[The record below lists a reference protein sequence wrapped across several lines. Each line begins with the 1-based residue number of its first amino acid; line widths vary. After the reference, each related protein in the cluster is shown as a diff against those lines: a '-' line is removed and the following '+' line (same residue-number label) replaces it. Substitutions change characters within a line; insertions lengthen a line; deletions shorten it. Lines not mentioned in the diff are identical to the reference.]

1 MGSAANPAFIKPTKP
16 APDPDRWAQQVRL
29 ECLKVAS
36 ARAVTAKTV
45 YDAGEILA
53 LARSL
58 EKFVISG

>member
-1 MGSAANPAFIKPTKP
+1 MGSAVNPVLTKPTKP
-16 APDPDRWAQQVRL
+16 APDPDRWGQQVRL
-29 ECLKVAS
+29 ECLKVAA

-58 EKFVISG
+58 EKFVIGG

>member
-1 MGSAANPAFIKPTKP
+1 MGSAASPSPARP
-16 APDPDRWAQQVRL
+16 ADPDRWRQQVRL
-29 ECLKVAS
+29 ECLKVA
-36 ARAVTAKTV
+36 ANRAVTAKTV